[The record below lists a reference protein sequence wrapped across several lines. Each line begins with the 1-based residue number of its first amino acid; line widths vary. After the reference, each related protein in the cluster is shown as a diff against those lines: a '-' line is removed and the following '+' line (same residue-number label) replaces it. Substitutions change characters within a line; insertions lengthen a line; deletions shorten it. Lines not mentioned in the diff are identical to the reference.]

1 MDKPI
6 SKKITQGSIYI
17 IVGLIWVMFS
27 IGLFDNNYAITSIGL
42 IIEIIGV
49 VIVVKESSQNKEK
62 LIAPLISAISI
73 LTMLII
79 YLFIIKSP

>member
-1 MDKPI
+1 MNKSK

-49 VIVVKESSQNKEK
+49 VIVVKERLQNKEK
-62 LIAPLISAISI
+62 LIAPLISAVSI
-73 LTMLII
+73 LMMLII